1 MDDRINDEQEQEEP
15 GVSVSASASVG
26 GLTLPIDHVTP
37 TKNFY
42 EARDEIKSMIKAGES
57 ITDKTDPNFINTLR
71 EHCLKA
77 EDIYRQTNGTLPDG
91 TTSKVRQRRYG
102 VKSGQRLPRSGSSPA
117 TMIERHRRIAQ
128 LAALGASNAEIA
140 ETVGMSVENVS
151 RIKCQPAVQLIISV
165 LQRKEDNEVRNVTEK
180 IALFAGKAFDV
191 VQLAV
196 EDPDIPLQERAK
208 LAFKALAIAGHS
220 PVHKV
225 AVKSMHVVASQDSI
239 KAMLER
245 AKVAGM
251 LEDPSQPSLIDVT
264 NR

>member
-1 MDDRINDEQEQEEP
+1 MGDRINDEQESESV
-15 GVSVSASASVG
+15 GVGVGVGVG
-26 GLTLPIDHVTP
+26 GLSLPIDHVTP

-42 EARDEIKSMIKAGES
+42 EARDEIKRMIKTGES
-57 ITDKTDPNFINTLR
+57 LQDKTDPNFISTLR

-91 TTSKVRQRRYG
+91 TTSKVRQCKYG
-102 VKSGQRLPRSGSSPA
+102 VRSGQRLPRSGSSPA

-140 ETVGMSVENVS
+140 EAVGISVENVS

-191 VQLAV
+191 VQQAV
-196 EDPDIPLQERAK
+196 EDPDVPIQERAK

-251 LEDPSQPSLIDVT
+251 LNDSTQPSLIDVT